1 MENFA
6 GADLH
11 KKVTQLGL
19 LRISGYLLSP
29 QSPLRCSLASRS

>member
-19 LRISGYLLSP
+19 LRKGKHLHSIDSAMIPIL
-29 QSPLRCSLASRS
+29 